1 MTREEFFEI
10 LHKYHLR
17 LTGQQIW
24 IGYLYHIANLDA
36 RTMADYR
43 IIYFNQSKSD
53 PSKENFEKFVQ
64 KYILIIKENEISKRI
79 NKMKGDFQFC
89 KHYFTLLCGL
99 SIDKLHFYFYIISV
113 EKKRG
118 KK

>member
-10 LHKYHLR
+10 HHKYHLR

-36 RTMADYR
+36 RTSADYR

-79 NKMKGDFQFC
+79 NNMKGDF
-89 KHYFTLLCGL
+89 
-99 SIDKLHFYFYIISV
+99 
-113 EKKRG
+113 
-118 KK
+118 

>member
-1 MTREEFFEI
+1 MTREDFFEI
-10 LHKYHLR
+10 HHKYHLR

-64 KYILIIKENEISKRI
+64 KYILKIKENEISKRI
-79 NKMKGDFQFC
+79 NKMKGDF
-89 KHYFTLLCGL
+89 
-99 SIDKLHFYFYIISV
+99 
-113 EKKRG
+113 
-118 KK
+118 

>member
-10 LHKYHLR
+10 HHKYHLR

-36 RTMADYR
+36 RTSADYR

-79 NKMKGDFQFC
+79 NNMKVDF
-89 KHYFTLLCGL
+89 
-99 SIDKLHFYFYIISV
+99 
-113 EKKRG
+113 
-118 KK
+118 